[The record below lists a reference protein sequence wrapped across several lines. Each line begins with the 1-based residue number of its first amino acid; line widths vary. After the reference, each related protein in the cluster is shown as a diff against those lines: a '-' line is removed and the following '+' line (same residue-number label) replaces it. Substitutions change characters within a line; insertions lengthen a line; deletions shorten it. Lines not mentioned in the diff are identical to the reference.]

1 MLYNQFMYIQDPPF
15 PQAQL
20 VISTRT
26 LDFGILTKDEP
37 SEGHG
42 IATLIIANEG
52 EKTLV
57 GRIALQVAWVSVT
70 PPDFRINPGESS
82 EHVFR
87 IRTNA
92 ESSWTTHKLGSNF
105 IALINS
111 NGGSETI
118 GGFYYSDPSRNKP
131 KKNPIKLWTILS
143 IPIALVMIAG
153 MIYFLSNAAKASK
166 VHTKLT
172 SIAQTYTQA
181 AQTYMASIAAETT
194 LLPVSAVID
203 ETKTGEAP
211 LLEPSATSSIQQPT
225 YTPWPVASFPNVEE
239 FIRSYYSA
247 LQNDEYEKAW
257 WMLSEKMQIACCYQ
271 GGTLPFDI
279 YTAYWKTVD
288 YVEVVYAYL
297 QAYDVNPAEV
307 NVALIYHNADGTS
320 EEAYNTFYIIADA
333 VRNTLLIDEIK

>member
-15 PQAQL
+15 PQAHL
-20 VISTRT
+20 VISART

-42 IATLIIANEG
+42 IATVIIANEG

-57 GRIALQVAWVSVT
+57 GRIALQVAWVSVS

-87 IRTNA
+87 IRNNA

-111 NGGSETI
+111 NGGSEMI

-131 KKNPIKLWTILS
+131 KKNPVKLWTVLTIPLAIL
-143 IPIALVMIAG
+143 IIAG

-166 VHTKLT
+166 IHLKET
-172 SIAQTYTQA
+172 SIVQIHTQA
-181 AQTYMASIAAETT
+181 AQTYMAAIPADTTAPPAEIAAVDT
-194 LLPVSAVID
+194 
-203 ETKTGEAP
+203 P
-211 LLEPSATSSIQQPT
+211 LLEPTVPSSIQQPT
-225 YTPWPVASFPNVEE
+225 FTPWPAASFPNVEE

-247 LQNDEYEKAW
+247 LQNEDYEKAW

-320 EEAYNTFYIIADA
+320 EEASNTFYIIADA